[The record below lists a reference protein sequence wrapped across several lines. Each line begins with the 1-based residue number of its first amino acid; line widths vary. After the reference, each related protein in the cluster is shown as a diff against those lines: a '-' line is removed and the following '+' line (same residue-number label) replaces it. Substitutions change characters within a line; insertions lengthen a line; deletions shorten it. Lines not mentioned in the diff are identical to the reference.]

1 MNKEILK
8 TSGADV
14 LSSRNN
20 LKNDLKEGGVG
31 VGGVKAHSNWDN
43 LYTFLKLPRLIYIML
58 RKSDLNF
65 WKVGSIL
72 EVLAA

>member
-1 MNKEILK
+1 MFYPVGKISKMIL
-8 TSGADV
+8 GGG
-14 LSSRNN
+14 
-20 LKNDLKEGGVG
+20 GGVNHNVTG
-31 VGGVKAHSNWDN
+31 IIYN
-43 LYTFLKLPRLIYIML
+43 TFLKLPRLIYIML